1 MQFPEKKLRTLESI
15 RIKLHALR
23 AVHNIS
29 TCAGDAGLTGEKRI
43 TSSSLPKYYTT
54 FVNPCQAKKLEIFSK
69 ILI

>member
-43 TSSSLPKYYTT
+43 TSSSLPIYYTT
-54 FVNPCQAKKLEIFSK
+54 TQVKCQAKNNHIF
-69 ILI
+69 LIIC

>member
-15 RIKLHALR
+15 RIKPHAAR

-43 TSSSLPKYYTT
+43 TSSSLPIHYTT
-54 FVNPCQAKKLEIFSK
+54 FQIKCQAGK
-69 ILI
+69 

>member
-43 TSSSLPKYYTT
+43 TSSSLPISYTT
-54 FVNPCQAKKLEIFSK
+54 TQVKCQAKNNHIF
-69 ILI
+69 LIIC

>member
-29 TCAGDAGLTGEKRI
+29 TCAGAAGLTGEKRI
-43 TSSSLPKYYTT
+43 TSSSLPIYYTT
-54 FVNPCQAKKLEIFSK
+54 TQVKCQAKNNYIFLK
-69 ILI
+69 IC